1 MLFSRSLLFPIFFS
15 AHTAS
20 DSDTRNHSRFPAP
33 TGKGQRGISS
43 AAFQHG
49 VTDGSWGEARG
60 VCDFSFPFF
69 FLAHGQTHKTMGPG
83 RRSMVHSAVSR
94 ALFDLQAL
102 QNDDTDEQAAMPNV
116 GPHTTIT
123 HRRGWM
129 ARESEEGRDSW
140 EGGFGSSHKATAAQG
155 RRTDKKRK
163 DDRPPPGLH
172 LHTTR
177 TSRSTFQLLSY
188 QHGRMSSRVSSCFSC
203 KSLDFSPGPGP
214 GPRSGGGDGTGPRYL
229 GGGALAFA
237 FLAHA
242 SFFSTTL

>member
-1 MLFSRSLLFPIFFS
+1 MLFSRSLLFPIFFRRIRQ
-15 AHTAS
+15 ATATPGTILDFQPRPARGNGAS
-20 DSDTRNHSRFPAP
+20 QAQHSSMVLRMV
-33 TGKGQRGISS
+33 
-43 AAFQHG
+43 HG
-49 VTDGSWGEARG
+49 GEARG
-60 VCDFSFPFF
+60 VCAFSFPFF
-69 FLAHGQTHKTMGPG
+69 FSAHGQRHKTMGPG

-188 QHGRMSSRVSSCFSC
+188 QHGRMSSWVSSCLSC

-229 GGGALAFA
+229 GGGTLAFA